1 MLRRHSEAIP
11 LRRRELAWCR
21 KQNGDTDPGTFTS
34 INALAIDL
42 RENRELEEAEML
54 FRELVTTCQ
63 QVLEPGDFLI
73 GRALRG
79 LARTLE
85 EAGKLE
91 EAVSFAHQA
100 LDHRHAH
107 EGPDAWVTNRNRL
120 DLAQVLHKLGRSA
133 EALSLLDQLQHSMG
147 GIAEPEQEDRD
158 LIEAAV
164 ELRGKI
170 SSSELL

>member
-1 MLRRHSEAIP
+1 
-11 LRRRELAWCR
+11 
-21 KQNGDTDPGTFTS
+21 
-34 INALAIDL
+34 
-42 RENRELEEAEML
+42 ML
-54 FRELVTTCQ
+54 FRELVESNKH
-63 QVLEPGDFLI
+63 VLEEDDFEI
-73 GRALRG
+73 GRALGG

-91 EAVSFAHQA
+91 DAVAFAHQA

-120 DLAQVLHKLGRSA
+120 DLAHVLHKLGRSA

-147 GIAEPEQEDRD
+147 GIAEPEQEDLD

-164 ELRGKI
+164 ELRGDI
-170 SSSELL
+170 CSGELL